1 MRNSS
6 ASVLASIL
14 ASPRASRRVSRPS
27 LFASVALAGVL
38 AATMSRSASADVTV
52 NFTSLD
58 LNGFEYLDAAAL
70 FSGLSYTGSLTA
82 VTACIT
88 LDASTNGVMC
98 SEFSVYIDVP
108 PLSTG
113 GLLQVGGFNNFS
125 AAQRYL
131 WLQGNSS
138 AIGTSIH
145 ETVTLTSAIALD
157 STQVGGPRVYL
168 GNNNALNQGT
178 WTGSVTFHGVDGNG
192 GDPCIPAPG
201 ALAAFAIFGLGARRR
216 R

>member
-1 MRNSS
+1 MSNSP
-6 ASVLASIL
+6 ASVL
-14 ASPRASRRVSRPS
+14 ASPRASRRGPRPS

-38 AATMSRSASADVTV
+38 AATVSRSASADVTV
-52 NFTSLD
+52 NFTSLS
-58 LNGFEYLDAAAL
+58 LSGFDYIDTATL
-70 FSGLSYTGSLTA
+70 FSGITYTGSLTA

-88 LDASTNGVMC
+88 LDGSTNGVMC

-113 GLLQVGGFNNFS
+113 GLLQVGGFNNLS
-125 AAQRYL
+125 AAQRYF
-131 WLQGNSS
+131 WSQGNSS

-157 STQVGGPRVYL
+157 STQVGGPIVYF
-168 GNNNALNQGT
+168 GNNNSSPSLGT
-178 WTGSVTFHGVDGNG
+178 WTGSVTFHGLDGNG
-192 GDPCIPAPG
+192 GDPCIPAPS